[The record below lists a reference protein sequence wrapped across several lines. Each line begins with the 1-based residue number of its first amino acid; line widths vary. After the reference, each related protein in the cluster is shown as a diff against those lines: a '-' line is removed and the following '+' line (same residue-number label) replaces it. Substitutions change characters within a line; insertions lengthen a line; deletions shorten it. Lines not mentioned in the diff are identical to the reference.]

1 MERVA
6 ARNHAFLASRYH
18 HRDTSRTSQLRA
30 ARVPAHAASTERTVL
45 TPVAQKDPILLR
57 AARGEEVE
65 RPPVWLMRQAGRY
78 MADFRKFSEV
88 IPFRERSETAS
99 IAIELSLQPYKAFK
113 PDGVIMFSDI
123 LTPLPAIGVEFD
135 VIRGKGPRIENP
147 LRTKEDFLKLRP
159 MEDVDDKCPFLRE
172 ILSSLRKELEGSDA
186 TLLGFVGTP
195 WTLAAYAI
203 EGKAERDC
211 KNTKIMM
218 MQDPQLL
225 HQILSHF
232 ADAIAVYACHQI
244 ECGAQIVDLFD
255 SWSHHLSPAQA
266 SEFSHPY
273 AQRVMDAV
281 KAKYPDTPLMFH
293 ANGGTGK
300 FNRIREEISADVIGL
315 DWACDMSDARSVF
328 GRKQT
333 LQGNVDPMILFGDQ
347 ETIRAAVKDCVG
359 QAGQRHILGVGHGV
373 IQGTPE
379 ESVGIF
385 CDAARQSVYENVAVS
400 A

>member
-1 MERVA
+1 MEKTL
-6 ARNHAFLASRYH
+6 ARSNASLACKHH
-18 HRDTSRTSQLRA
+18 HRGAAGASQLRA
-30 ARVPAHAASTERTVL
+30 VRAPAPASAGRAVVATV
-45 TPVAQKDPILLR
+45 ANQDPILLR
-57 AARGEEVE
+57 AARGEDVE

-78 MADFRKFSEV
+78 MADFRKFSDV

-99 IAIELSLQPYKAFK
+99 IAIELSLQPFKAFK

-135 VIRGKGPRIENP
+135 VIKGLGPRIEDP
-147 LRTKEDFLKLRP
+147 LRSEEDLARLRP

-172 ILSSLRKELEGSDA
+172 ILSSLRTEIGNEA

-203 EGKAERDC
+203 EGKADRDC
-211 KNTKIMM
+211 KVTKTMM
-218 MQDPQLL
+218 MRNPKLL

-244 ECGAQIVDLFD
+244 DCGAQVVQLFD
-255 SWSHHLSPAQA
+255 SWAHHLSPAQA

-273 AQRVMDAV
+273 AQRVMDQI
-281 KAKYPDTPLMFH
+281 KAKHPNTPLMFH

-300 FNRIREEISADVIGL
+300 LHRIRDDITADVIGL
-315 DWACDMSDARSVF
+315 DWACEMSDARSIF
-328 GRKQT
+328 GKKQT
-333 LQGNVDPMILFGDQ
+333 LQGNVDPMILFGDEEQ
-347 ETIRAAVKDCVG
+347 IQAAVRETVA
-359 QAGQRHILGVGHGV
+359 QAGRNHILGVGHGV
-373 IQGTPE
+373 TQGTPE

-385 CDAARQSVYENVAVS
+385 CEAARQSLYLEPAL
-400 A
+400 AK